1 MIKIRKDRVVLLGL
15 SHANLDRLRAD
26 GLDGFIRIAG
36 EELGIDITILIT
48 AGETEQA
55 MLEHF
60 ASSVGPDTKVTI
72 DPRFKS

>member
-1 MIKIRKDRVVLLGL
+1 MIKIRKGHLVVLGL

-55 MLEHF
+55 MMEHF
-60 ASSVGPDTKVTI
+60 AASVGPDTKVNI